1 MVNLP
6 PKPVSEVWR
15 PHLTRLPERH
25 GRRRAVRRILRWA
38 ARLVVGLAFEVTV
51 HGLEHYP
58 RQGPALLVANHLGD
72 ADAVVGLAF
81 FPVLPEV
88 FAKAELVDLFPWGQ
102 LMEAYGVI
110 WVHRGRPD
118 RRALRAGLQA
128 LAEGRLLAI
137 APEGRQS
144 VTGALEPG
152 TEGVAYLALKADVPV
167 VPIALTGTRNAQVYG
182 ALKRLR
188 RPRVT
193 LTVGAPFRLQPPV
206 HLSWRQA
213 LTWGTERIMCA
224 LARLLPPE
232 YRGVYAS
239 CVESAPASGEPHGA

>member
-1 MVNLP
+1 MSTPTLP

-15 PHLTRLPERH
+15 PHLTRLPVLH
-25 GRRRAVRRILRWA
+25 ARRRWFRWA
-38 ARLVVGLAFEVTV
+38 LSRLARLVVTLVAESTV
-51 HGLEHYP
+51 RGLEHYP
-58 RQGPALLVANHLGD
+58 RRGPALVVVNHLGD
-72 ADAVVGLAF
+72 ADAVLGLAHL
-81 FPVLPEV
+81 PRLPEV
-88 FAKAELVDLFPWGQ
+88 FAKAELYDLFPWGRI
-102 LMEAYGVI
+102 MEAYGVI

-118 RRALRAGLQA
+118 RRALRVGLQA

-152 TEGVAYLALKADVPV
+152 TEGAAYLALKAGVPV
-167 VPIALTGTRNAQVYG
+167 VPVALTGTRNDQVFG

-188 RPRVT
+188 RPRVS
-193 LTVGAPFRLQPPV
+193 LTVGLPFRLEPPPE
-206 HLSWRQA
+206 LSWREA

-232 YRGVYAS
+232 YRGVYAH
-239 CVESAPASGEPHGA
+239 CVEQT